1 MIKTIKDLI
10 ESNTVIDTQSRAQQA
25 INQMDLFLEQAK
37 LGDRLGVQLKYVF
50 FYIENSWKIHIIN
63 LFIFYVCLICIFI
76 IILLNYFL
84 FLICF
89 FFI

>member
-50 FYIENSWKIHIIN
+50 YIENSRKIHMIY
-63 LFIFYVCLICIFI
+63 LVIFYVV
-76 IILLNYFL
+76 
-84 FLICF
+84 
-89 FFI
+89 